1 MNMNKVGFFG
11 AIIGGLI
18 GLVSGIGVPII
29 LRYSPQNLVWLV
41 MGIMA
46 ATILI
51 ILFMM
56 IAFLF
61 SKSTVRKFAGIV
73 LILPIILT
81 AYFSIII
88 YQQLAPAN
96 APYMDIVKDI
106 DIFKMLDL
114 FAVGMPILMVIVML
128 PLIIWAFK
136 FMYDTYIKREEI
148 LKNGIAC
155 QAKILKIVDNG
166 MRVNGQPVYNIALE
180 ITSPSQG
187 IYQVT
192 KDFMVPHMDLGLM
205 QPGTIVNVKVD
216 QNNPNNV
223 VFDTWTGNI
232 S

>member
-1 MNMNKVGFFG
+1 MNKIGFFG
-11 AIIGGLI
+11 AIFGSLI
-18 GLVSGIGVPII
+18 GLAAGIGVPLI
-29 LRYSPQNLVWLV
+29 LQFSPQNLVWLV

-46 ATILI
+46 SAILI
-51 ILFMM
+51 MLFMM
-56 IAFLF
+56 VAFIF

-73 LILPIILT
+73 LLLPIILI

-106 DIFKMLDL
+106 DIFKMMDI
-114 FAVGMPILMVIVML
+114 FAVGMPILMLIVML

-136 FMYDTYIKREEI
+136 FMYDTFVKREEI

-155 QAKILKIVDNG
+155 PAKIIKIIDNG
-166 MRVNGQPVYNIALE
+166 MRVNGQPVFNITLE

-187 IYQVT
+187 NYQVT
-192 KDFMVPHMDLGLM
+192 KDFMVPHMDLALM

-216 QNNPNNV
+216 QNNKDNV

-232 S
+232 SN